1 VEREPWHLVRH
12 AFFNRISLLRVLFS
26 VVQPSSRFE
35 LRLYGERL
43 ARRDLLI
50 GSHEMI
56 PVESQTGSSIIR
68 ILVQFANRR
77 LGEDVPFVL
86 TNGDKKTGQVT
97 EPITLYLTFV
107 VSTNT
112 TSSPVLPID
121 TTNLQST
128 EVNESTR
135 RNATSSM
142 AQDFT
147 NNTRST
153 AAGPETSSP
162 ATDRLPGVPTPPAA
176 DPRVEMSSA
185 ENALQIANEA
195 MATIS
200 LSDTWEVALSR
211 IKWVM
216 DTVSP
221 VAEVR
226 YDVLF
231 ANAWLSRM
239 SSTRPQL
246 SPYAKMAY
254 GLLFAIPKVSRTRL
268 RYRRVKYSFYFI

>member
-1 VEREPWHLVRH
+1 M
-12 AFFNRISLLRVLFS
+12 FS

-35 LRLYGERL
+35 FRLYGERL

-50 GSHEMI
+50 GTHEMI
-56 PVESQTGSSIIR
+56 PVESQTGSSLIR
-68 ILVQFANRR
+68 IVVQLANRH

-86 TNGDKKTGQVT
+86 TNGKKAGQLT
-97 EPITLYLTFV
+97 EPIMLFLSFI
-107 VSTNT
+107 VSPNA

-121 TTNLQST
+121 TTNPQST
-128 EVNESTR
+128 EVHASTGR
-135 RNATSSM
+135 GATSSM

-147 NNTRST
+147 NTTRST
-153 AAGPETSSP
+153 AVGSDTSSP
-162 ATDRLPGVPTPPAA
+162 PTDRLPNVPTPPAA
-176 DPRVEMSSA
+176 DPRAEMSSA
-185 ENALQIANEA
+185 ENALQIANDA

-226 YDVLF
+226 
-231 ANAWLSRM
+231 
-239 SSTRPQL
+239 SSIFCPIL
-246 SPYAKMAY
+246 
-254 GLLFAIPKVSRTRL
+254 G
-268 RYRRVKYSFYFI
+268 

>member
-1 VEREPWHLVRH
+1 VEREPWHFVRH
-12 AFFNRISLLRVLFS
+12 TFFNRMSLLRVMFS

-35 LRLYGERL
+35 FRLYGERL

-50 GSHEMI
+50 GTHEMI
-56 PVESQTGSSIIR
+56 PVESQTGSSLIR
-68 ILVQFANRR
+68 IVVQLANRH

-86 TNGDKKTGQVT
+86 TNGDIKAGQLT
-97 EPITLYLTFV
+97 EPITLFLSFI
-107 VSTNT
+107 VSPNA

-121 TTNLQST
+121 TTNPQST
-128 EVNESTR
+128 EVHASTGR
-135 RNATSSM
+135 GATSSM

-147 NNTRST
+147 NTTRST
-153 AAGPETSSP
+153 AVGSDTSSP
-162 ATDRLPGVPTPPAA
+162 PTDRLPNVPTPPAA
-176 DPRVEMSSA
+176 DPRAEMSSA
-185 ENALQIANEA
+185 ENALQIANDA

-226 YDVLF
+226 SNNCCPIL
-231 ANAWLSRM
+231 
-239 SSTRPQL
+239 
-246 SPYAKMAY
+246 
-254 GLLFAIPKVSRTRL
+254 G
-268 RYRRVKYSFYFI
+268 